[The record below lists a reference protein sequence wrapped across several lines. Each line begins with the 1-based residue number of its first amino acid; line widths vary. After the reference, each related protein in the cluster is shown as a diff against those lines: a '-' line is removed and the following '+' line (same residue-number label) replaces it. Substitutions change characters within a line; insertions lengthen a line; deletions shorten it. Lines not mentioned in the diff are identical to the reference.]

1 LLSSVVVRRAVALL
15 AFALLVVSGCAGLGE
30 DSVTVP
36 LVRPADRVAAPAVT
50 VPALDGG
57 KPVTLAAF
65 RGHPVL
71 LNFWASWCEPCTKEM
86 PTLVTFAKEH
96 PGLDVVGLAVN
107 DRPGDSRRFA
117 RKVGA
122 DFTLGIDRD
131 ADVAAEF
138 DATTGLPT
146 TVIIDQEGRIA
157 STVFGPVS
165 RTALEGF
172 ADQLGV

>member
-1 LLSSVVVRRAVALL
+1 VAVRRALALL
-15 AFALLVVSGCAGLGE
+15 LAAALLVLSGCAGLGE
-30 DSVTVP
+30 ESGRVALTP
-36 LVRPADRVAAPAVT
+36 EADRDPAPAVT

-57 KPVTLAAF
+57 KPVTLAAL

-71 LNFWASWCEPCTKEM
+71 LNFWASWCEPCKKEM
-86 PTLVTFAKEH
+86 PTLVTFSKEH
-96 PGLDVVGLAVN
+96 PGMDVVGLAVN

-117 RKVGA
+117 RQVGA

-138 DATTGLPT
+138 DSTIGLPM

-157 STVFGPVS
+157 TTVFGAVS